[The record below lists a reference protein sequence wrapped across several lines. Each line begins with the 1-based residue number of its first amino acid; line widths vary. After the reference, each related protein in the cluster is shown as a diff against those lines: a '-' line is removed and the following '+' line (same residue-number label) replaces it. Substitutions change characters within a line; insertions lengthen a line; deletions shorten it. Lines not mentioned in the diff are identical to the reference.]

1 VHVYKNLKNNSG
13 YRKIN
18 QLKKIILRTDVKKK
32 KSFVESTYKVLFV
45 YVRAYIWGTSILIFK
60 ALLITA
66 PIMVYF
72 R

>member
-1 VHVYKNLKNNSG
+1 MHVYKNLKNNSG

-45 YVRAYIWGTSILIFK
+45 YVRAYI
-60 ALLITA
+60 
-66 PIMVYF
+66 
-72 R
+72 